1 MADNQADKQP
11 PEGVS
16 EPGLMT
22 TSEDF
27 AAFCEAEFER
37 RLNAGEDFDER
48 AYRRAME
55 LVIERLVRL
64 EQMGVRP

>member
-1 MADNQADKQP
+1 MADNQAD
-11 PEGVS
+11 EHVS
-16 EPGLMT
+16 EPGLLT

-27 AAFCEAEFER
+27 ADYCEAEFER
-37 RLNAGEDFDER
+37 RLNAGQDFDER

-55 LVIERLVRL
+55 LVIERLIRL

>member
-1 MADNQADKQP
+1 MADNQAD
-11 PEGVS
+11 EHVS
-16 EPGLMT
+16 EPGLLT

-27 AAFCEAEFER
+27 AAYCEAEFER
-37 RLNAGEDFDER
+37 RLNAGQEFDER

-55 LVIERLVRL
+55 LVIERLIRL